1 MCYKLITYELQDVM
15 VVGEPTLMGGEFGDE
30 DERVITRLENN
41 QYEANGTEEP
51 GMAPGAP
58 NPAAPGPPVGD
69 IKPPTTNGGTTPSNT
84 APGGSTTPGG
94 GATGSQFHGSPSL
107 QSPWGTDKKTP
118 QPMDVPP
125 IETKTE

>member
-1 MCYKLITYELQDVM
+1 MLDMLQDVM

-41 QYEANGTEEP
+41 QYEANGAEDS

-58 NPAAPGPPVGD
+58 NPGPPGPPVGD
-69 IKPPTTNGGTTPSNT
+69 IKPPATNGGATPSNT

-94 GATGSQFHGSPSL
+94 GPSSAQFHGSPSL

-118 QPMDVPP
+118 QPLDVPP